1 MKKLLCMVLSLCMM
15 LGLVSFATA
24 EAAPYKIAILT
35 GTTSQGEEEYRAM
48 EALKNQYP
56 DIVISDTYP
65 DNFSSEIETTKSKLV
80 NFAFDPDVKAI
91 IMCQAVPGCSPG
103 FDEVREMRP
112 DILLIAAVPQ
122 EAAATI
128 SEAADIILYSDE
140 PGQGYQIVDT
150 IANWGAEVFIHYS
163 FPRHMAMETIVARH
177 AIMKPLCEEK
187 GIEFV
192 DRTAPD
198 PTGEAGMPG
207 AQQFILDDV
216 PAVMEEF
223 AGKKVAFYTTNCG
236 MQEPLQAAIL
246 KQPNAYYPLP
256 CCPSP
261 YHGFPTSFDISTTD
275 EMKNDP
281 EAMLAAIAEVLKAN
295 DALGRFSTWALPV
308 NMSFITAAFEYAT
321 RYINGEFT
329 DVNDKDA
336 AYQAMLFAT
345 GAEELD
351 FDNYVDAEGKVYD
364 NYYMV
369 MLPAVDFN
377 DYAK

>member
-1 MKKLLCMVLSLCMM
+1 MKKLLCMVLSLCLM

-48 EALKNQYP
+48 ETLKNQYP

-65 DNFSSEIETTKSKLV
+65 DNFAAEIETTKSKLV

-128 SEAADIILYSDE
+128 SAAADIVLYSDE
-140 PGQGYQIVDT
+140 PAQGNQIVDT
-150 IANWGAEVFIHYS
+150 IAKWGAEVFIHYS
-163 FPRHMAMETIVARH
+163 FPRHMAIETIVARR
-177 AIMKPLCEEK
+177 ALMIPLCEEK

-236 MQEPLQAAIL
+236 MQEPLQAAVL
-246 KQPNAYYPLP
+246 VQPNAYYPLP

-261 YHGFPTSFDISTTD
+261 YHGFPTSFDISTTE

-281 EAMLAAIAEVLKAN
+281 EAMLAAIAEVLKEK
-295 DALGRFSTWALPV
+295 DALGRFSTWAVPV
-308 NMSFITAAFEYAT
+308 NMSFIYAGFEYAT

-329 DVNDKDA
+329 DVNDADA
-336 AYQAMLFAT
+336 AYQAMLV
-345 GAEELD
+345 GAGVDELEFTTYTD
-351 FDNYVDAEGKVYD
+351 VEGVNYP
-364 NYYMV
+364 NYYLA

-377 DYAK
+377 DYVE